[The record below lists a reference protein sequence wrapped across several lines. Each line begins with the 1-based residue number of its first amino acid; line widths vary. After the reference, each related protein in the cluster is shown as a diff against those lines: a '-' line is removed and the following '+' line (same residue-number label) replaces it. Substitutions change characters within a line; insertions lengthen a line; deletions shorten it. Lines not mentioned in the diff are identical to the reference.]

1 MCCLPNKFPLPIFL
15 IVNKS
20 LKMEDENIS
29 IGMDNI
35 KEISENNLFYKHFV
49 IKPITESRISKI
61 EESSE
66 RPSKLSTYV
75 EEMENPLFEMIELI
89 LKFKDLREKIVNHFV
104 KRKTSKVSS
113 KDGDFKDDSRNNDKK
128 SCLIL

>member
-1 MCCLPNKFPLPIFL
+1 
-15 IVNKS
+15 
-20 LKMEDENIS
+20 
-29 IGMDNI
+29 
-35 KEISENNLFYKHFV
+35 
-49 IKPITESRISKI
+49 
-61 EESSE
+61 
-66 RPSKLSTYV
+66 
-75 EEMENPLFEMIELI
+75 MENPLFEMIELI